1 MLLKAKIGIRSYHF
15 WIILT
20 LLAFCT
26 ANHYFEQVGIPT
38 LLSGN
43 SLFGLS
49 RHTADRVFYLALVVY
64 AGYTFGA
71 ITGLVASFAVLLL
84 MLPRAVFISVNPVD
98 ALFETTIVILAGV
111 TTNLWFKA
119 RSERVRA
126 IEQREQVRGIM
137 AVSQGKLRTQIRST
151 MKYEKDLAALS
162 GLSSLL
168 AQSPELESLLSSAT
182 NMIMGVMGVDIVL
195 IFSLGEEANALRLIS
210 CEGVSLEFAGGV
222 EKMKLGEGF
231 NGRVAETAEPLVVED
246 ASQDP
251 RLSREAVR
259 KEGLHSQLIVPM
271 KSRARVVGTLCIGM
285 HQYRQFTA
293 RDIALL
299 TVMGNEIG
307 TAIDNIHLCQ
317 EQSMITDQLRQSEK
331 HYRELFENAHDAIWI
346 DDMEGNI
353 ISANR
358 ASEILTGFNKEE
370 LLKMKMKDFLSPEDL
385 EIANEA
391 RRSLL
396 QDEPVQQP
404 YRQRLIRKD
413 GTQAILRLTTNLS
426 YGDGQSRA
434 FQNIARDVTEEAKMQ
449 ESLRSYVRQ
458 ITKAQEDE
466 RLRISRE
473 LHDSTAQNLIA
484 LLHTL
489 ENFLDSQ
496 ENLPLEEAREL
507 WAMHEQVK
515 DIVQGVRS
523 LSRDLRPAIL
533 DDVGLLA
540 ALHWVSREFRTT
552 YGIKISLHVHGSE
565 RRFVPEVELLL
576 FRIIQEAL
584 RNVGRHSH
592 ASNAEVLIEFAEN
605 KITASVRDNGIGFQ
619 ALGKIDDLSRDGKL
633 GLVGMQERV
642 RLLGGNLEI
651 NSEPGKGTSVI
662 VEAPV

>member
-1 MLLKAKIGIRSYHF
+1 MLPKAKIDVRSYHF

-20 LLAFCT
+20 LLILCT
-26 ANHYFEQVGIPT
+26 ANHYFEQMGIPT
-38 LLSGN
+38 LLSYN

-49 RHTADRVFYLALVVY
+49 RHTADRVFYLALIVY

-71 ITGLVASFAVLLL
+71 TTGLVASSAVLLL

-119 RSERVRA
+119 RSERMQA
-126 IEQREQVRGIM
+126 IEQREQVREIV
-137 AVSQGKLRTQIRST
+137 AISQGKLRTQIRST
-151 MKYEKDLAALS
+151 MKHEKDLAALS
-162 GLSSLL
+162 RLSNLL
-168 AQSPELESLLSSAT
+168 TQSPELEPLLRSAT
-182 NMIMGVMGVDIVL
+182 VMIMSVMGVDIVL
-195 IFSLGEEANALRLIS
+195 VFSLEEEANALMLIS
-210 CEGVSLEFAGGV
+210 SEGVSLEFAGGV
-222 EKMKLGEGF
+222 ERMKLGEGF
-231 NGRVAETAEPLVVED
+231 NGRVAETGEPLVVED
-246 ASQDP
+246 ASLDP
-251 RLSREAVR
+251 RLSREVVR

-271 KSRARVVGTLCIGM
+271 RSRARVVGTLCIGM

-293 RDIALL
+293 KDIALL

-307 TAIDNIHLCQ
+307 TAIDNARLHQDQLI
-317 EQSMITDQLRQSEK
+317 ITDQLRRSEK

-346 DDMEGNI
+346 DDLEGNI

-358 ASEILTGFNKEE
+358 ASEMLTGFSKEK
-370 LLKMKMKDFLSPEDL
+370 LSNMKTKDFLSPEDL
-385 EIANEA
+385 ETANEV

-396 QDEPVQQP
+396 HGEHVQQP
-404 YRQRLIRKD
+404 YRQHLIRKD
-413 GTQAILRLTTNLS
+413 GTQATLRLTTNLI
-426 YGDGQSRA
+426 YGDGQSKA
-434 FQNIARDVTEEAKMQ
+434 FENIARDITEEAKMQ
-449 ESLRSYVRQ
+449 ESLHSYVRQ

-484 LLHTL
+484 LLHRL

-507 WAMHEQVK
+507 WAIHEQVK
-515 DIVQGVRS
+515 DIVQGVRC

-540 ALHWVSREFRTT
+540 ALHWVSREFKTT
-552 YGIKISLHVHGSE
+552 YGIRISLQVHGSE

-605 KITASVRDNGIGFQ
+605 KTTVSVRDNGIGFQ
-619 ALGKIDDLSRDGKL
+619 TLGKIDDLSRDGKL